1 MFGFK
6 ARSNK
11 AKSPFTGMLIFFYLP
26 FLSGNIARLSCPTDE
41 HDYDVCHY
49 AWNMGEGIN
58 HGVHF
63 TEFIHSMDDTI
74 SIDDYIQTKDEE
86 SKDLIMG

>member
-1 MFGFK
+1 MTTTF
-6 ARSNK
+6 
-11 AKSPFTGMLIFFYLP
+11 
-26 FLSGNIARLSCPTDE
+26 
-41 HDYDVCHY
+41 VHY

-58 HGVHF
+58 HRVHF